1 MAAVTPQRA
10 GFKKP
15 AREEYER
22 RARPEGVNGRARE
35 ARALM
40 NDRRTRPNPRT
51 FKQNI
56 FSYLHGI
63 SYFCNL
69 KNVEKVLQPLSR
81 TFRKEIDNNI
91 KAARNAKI
99 KN

>member
-10 GFKKP
+10 GLKKP

-22 RARPEGVNGRARE
+22 TARPEGVNGRARE

-40 NDRRTRPNPRT
+40 NDQRTRPNPT
-51 FKQNI
+51 IFKENI
-56 FSYLHGI
+56 FSYLHEI

-69 KNVEKVLQPLSR
+69 KNVEKVFKTAPAHFSER
-81 TFRKEIDNNI
+81 D
-91 KAARNAKI
+91 
-99 KN
+99 